1 MEHVTGYA
9 MNDGAIYARKTFS
22 DGDTMATV
30 FEPGDPRLN
39 TFTVAAAIQYA
50 HVNFN

>member
-9 MNDGAIYARKTFS
+9 MNDGAIYVRKTFN

-30 FEPGDPRLN
+30 FEPGDERL
-39 TFTVAAAIQYA
+39 TPFTVAAALQYA
-50 HVNFN
+50 RVNFN